1 MKNLKKVLALVVALT
16 MVFTTVAFAS
26 VYPDVDA
33 DANYAGAVELL
44 SALEIL
50 KGDDNGNFN
59 PGNTITRA
67 EFAAVVCRALGL
79 EGSAN
84 GAKGATMFTDVAADH
99 WASGY
104 INLASQQGIVNGK
117 GNGIFDPEGNVT
129 FTEAVK
135 MLVVA
140 LGYEPMASQRGGW
153 PTGYLTVANS
163 TKMTAG
169 VSASGTDAAALRSTV
184 AQLTANAIEIPV
196 MDQTSFG
203 TETKYEPMDDYG
215 NYKTLLTSRD
225 VYIVTGVVTD
235 LNEVDGE
242 FDFKF
247 SAYPDDFEFGYNTNG
262 YAITNFIGTSMTF
275 DVAASNVIDFIGQ
288 SVDVYLSKVNKADY
302 EAIIAVPSG
311 IGETLMISVED
322 LAGAT
327 TIATTDKVIEY
338 YETKDA
344 NKATKIYVAPNPTVK
359 VNGQVVNKGGKDA
372 SGNDNTLNITNLDAY
387 KTQVATLTFTENT
400 NDKYF
405 DIIDVTVYEYG
416 IVEDV
421 FADKER
427 IEFLDGNKV
436 GFDFDNDEQIVAIYN
451 AEGAEIALED
461 IVAGDVL
468 AMVVG
473 DALTTSYGAKKA
485 KVFDDKIT
493 IYNLGQ
499 SSVTGTVT
507 GHSSDD
513 KELVIDGAT
522 YEYMAGNW
530 VADTASTFIADCLG
544 AEGIFYLGL
553 DGKIIG
559 FDGSSVVSGNYGFI
573 ANATLNT
580 NGFAPHYQVKLL
592 TADAG
597 IVTFDVDTECEI
609 NGTEKKVVAGSP
621 ITDEQ
626 AAFLAL
632 GEYVNSTGKA
642 TANARLIKYDT
653 NKNGEIDEID
663 FVGTGDTINGDC
675 SISSS
680 SVKVDSK
687 KLDAN
692 VVIFDVSAADVED
705 AKVVAIDTLIDEV
718 AYEGFTFDVGSTKDN
733 DIFVMTKGGAVF
745 DGAANLYVVD
755 SVVKTTYDEDDAYQ
769 INFYAEGMND
779 LYSALFTDESNAV
792 YGNYKTLTKGSVFVA
807 NVAEDGFATDYAV
820 IAIMDA
826 TNKKFVEA
834 PTFDM
839 NAAIAAAFSN
849 DVSTKFGDGV
859 ELVYGYV
866 YDIDKADI
874 TIGTHVYDITNGAA
888 QYAYNTNGSKAKI
901 EVGLWD
907 TDNVDEYEAD
917 KDASGNEL
925 TTGKATLVLLKTFDG
940 EVTDIISITDRKSV
954 TKTAAQTAISETNAP
969 VAGGSSVAEEA
980 EVVEVV
986 EDIVVEDEIIFE

>member
-26 VYPDVDA
+26 YPDVDA

-59 PGNTITRA
+59 PDNTITRA
-67 EFAAVVCRALGL
+67 EFSAVVCRALGL

-140 LGYEPMASQRGGW
+140 LGYEPMAAQKGGW

-169 VSASGTDAAALRSTV
+169 VASTGADAAALRSTV

-203 TETKYEPMDDYG
+203 TEIKFVPMDYFG
-215 NYKTLLTSRD
+215 SYKTLLTAGD
-225 VYIVTGVVTD
+225 VYKVTGVITD
-235 LNEVDGE
+235 IDELEGE

-247 SAYPDDFEFGYNTNG
+247 TAYPDDFEFGYTTNG
-262 YAITNFIGTSMTF
+262 GIDYSLSGDNGTLIKHVATF
-275 DVAASNVIDFIGQ
+275 DAADSNVADYIGQ
-288 SVDVYLSKVNKADY
+288 SVDVYLNKVNRVDY

-311 IGETLMISVED
+311 IGSTLMISVED
-322 LAGAT
+322 FAGAT
-327 TIATTDKVIEY
+327 DISKTAQKTIEY

-344 NKATKIYVAPNPTVK
+344 NKTTKIYVDANPLVK
-359 VNGQVVNKGGKDA
+359 VNGQTVAVDSDPTKGID
-372 SGNDNTLNITNLDAY
+372 DLDAY
-387 KTQVATLTFTENT
+387 KAMVASVTFTENT

-405 DIIDVTVYEYG
+405 DIIDITVYEYG

-421 FADKER
+421 FADKDR

-436 GFDFDNDEQIVAIYN
+436 GFDSDDDEQIVAIYN

-461 IVAGDVL
+461 IAAGDVL

-473 DALTTSYGAKKA
+473 DTLTSAYAPKKA

-499 SSVTGTVT
+499 SSVAGTVT
-507 GHSSDD
+507 GLSTDD

-530 VADTASTFIADCLG
+530 VADTASTFIADALG

-573 ANATLNT
+573 ANAVLNT
-580 NGFAPHYQVKLL
+580 TGFAPHYEIMIL

-609 NGTEKKVVAGSP
+609 NGVEKKVVAGSP

-626 AAFLAL
+626 ATYLAI

-642 TANARLIKYDT
+642 TADARLIKYDT
-653 NKNGEIDEID
+653 NKKGEIDEID
-663 FVGTGDTINGDC
+663 FVAADNTINGDC
-675 SISSS
+675 AISSS

-692 VVIFDVSAADVED
+692 VIIYDVSATDVED
-705 AKVVAIDTLIDEV
+705 AKVSDISILIDEV
-718 AYEGFTFDVGSTKDN
+718 AYEGFTFDVGSTKDA
-733 DIFVMTKGGAVF
+733 DIFLMTKGGAVF
-745 DGAANLYVVD
+745 AGEDNLYVVD
-755 SVVKTTYDEDDAYQ
+755 STVKTTYDEVEAIQVNY
-769 INFYAEGMND
+769 YAEGMND
-779 LYSALFTDESNAV
+779 IYSAIFTKESNSV
-792 YGNYKTLTKGSVFVA
+792 YGDYKKLTKGSVFVA

-820 IAIMDA
+820 IAIMDG
-826 TNKKFVEA
+826 TNKA
-834 PTFDM
+834 FDTTHNM
-839 NAAIAAAFSN
+839 QTAIATAFSN
-849 DVSTKFGDGV
+849 DSSTKFGDGA
-859 ELVYGYV
+859 ELYYGYV
-866 YDIDKADI
+866 YDIDKNDI
-874 TIGTHVYDITNGAA
+874 TIGSNVFDITNAAA
-888 QYAYNTNGSKAKI
+888 QYSYNTNGSKAKI

-907 TDNVDEYEAD
+907 TDKVDEYIAD

-925 TTGKATLVLLKTFDG
+925 TTGTATLVLIKTFDG
-940 EVTDIISITDRKSV
+940 EVTDIISITDRKAV
-954 TKTAAQTAISETNAP
+954 AKTAAQTVISATN
-969 VAGGSSVAEEA
+969 
-980 EVVEVV
+980 
-986 EDIVVEDEIIFE
+986 